1 MNKPNAKRPADLH
14 AATQPSSYKLLLA
27 LTLTG
32 MLSGLLVVLV
42 YQYTKPLVEQN
53 KREAIAKA
61 IFRVVPGATRQ
72 RNFLLSTQGLVPAEQ
87 KGAKGEAVYAGYDD
101 KGQLRGV
108 AIEAAAQGYQDT
120 VRILYGYRP
129 SCRCITGIKVLKMA
143 ETPGL
148 GDRIDFDPGFQKNFK
163 ALDARLATDRQQLA
177 HAIVTVKHGSKN
189 QPWQIDAISGA
200 TISSKAV
207 GRMLNRRS
215 QAILPLLNRFIDVLR
230 NGGKP

>member
-1 MNKPNAKRPADLH
+1 MNKPSSGPA
-14 AATQPSSYKLLLA
+14 TNPKTVTSTSSFKLLLA

-32 MLSGLLVVLV
+32 MFSGLLVVMV

-53 KREAIAKA
+53 KREAIEKA
-61 IFRVVPGATRQ
+61 IFKVIPGATRQ
-72 RNFLLSTQGLVPAEQ
+72 RNFLLSVQGLLPAEQ
-87 KGAKGEAVYAGYDD
+87 KGATGEAIYAGYDD

-120 VRILYGYRP
+120 VRILYGYRA
-129 SCRCITGIKVLKMA
+129 SCSCITGIKVLKMA

-148 GDRIDFDPGFQKNFK
+148 GDRIASDPAFQKNFI
-163 ALDARLATDRQQLA
+163 ALDASLNTDQQQLA
-177 HAIVTVKHGSKN
+177 HNIVTVKHGSKTH
-189 QPWQIDAISGA
+189 PWQIDAISGA

-207 GRMLNRRS
+207 GRMLNLRS

-230 NGGKP
+230 KGIKP